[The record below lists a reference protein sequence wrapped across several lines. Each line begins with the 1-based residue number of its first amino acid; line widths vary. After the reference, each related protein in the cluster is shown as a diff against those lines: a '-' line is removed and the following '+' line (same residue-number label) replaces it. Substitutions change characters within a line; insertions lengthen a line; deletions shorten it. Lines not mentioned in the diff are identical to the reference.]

1 MAQEKRNIP
10 SGTHEFPQPPMP
22 PEDPTLINLSEMV
35 DKPGHLLKWLGRVFF
50 GQVRVS
56 AEVKKTIDEAGARGV
71 PIFVMNSRSHLD
83 YLYLNYYFL
92 SVGLPLVFFA
102 NGINNLL
109 FRPLGDIVKW
119 IWNRV
124 FGPMKR
130 RITDKD
136 LIAYAVARERP
147 VALFLKRP
155 KTLLQ
160 WGGEYDLTHIIH
172 LVKVQRQVTKS
183 LMLLPTVLVWHP
195 TPGQYKKGALD
206 FILGDPDA
214 PGTIRKIISFVRNF
228 SRALLNIGHS
238 IDLKALMAGMEGA
251 SDEEVASK
259 VKFLMHQEFRLTS
272 KAIKGPLL
280 KRRSVLV
287 NEMMRNPDFVQGVN
301 KAAEQTGKDP
311 AAMLKKAKKLLT
323 KMAADFSINYIEA
336 FALFL
341 AMIWNRLF
349 TGIRLDDD
357 DQQLIREAARTAP
370 IVVMPTHRSHADY
383 LLISSLFYFKGL
395 IAPHIASGDNLNF
408 WPVGH
413 LFRRCGAFFI
423 RRHFKGNP
431 LYTHV
436 AYSYLRK
443 LLKEGYWVEFF
454 LEGTRSR
461 TGKMISPRTGML
473 GMICKAVATDATPDV
488 WLLPS
493 SVTYERVMEG
503 RSYTKEAMGG
513 EKKKEGFKDVV
524 KTAKVLRTRYG
535 RVYIQFGPPVSCR
548 RYMEN
553 AGVKLPMAEDEEP
566 DPKMVKRLAYFMNYR
581 VMKTIVITPQNI
593 VAFVLL
599 THNKQGISGEILQRR
614 VGFVTNTLSRHERR
628 FSDLILKPLAEYGM
642 APSPEDTQK
651 SGRKLSMNNED
662 DADPID
668 TIGQLLH
675 GVVEEALR
683 TFKAEDAI
691 EIQTFDDDQVIS
703 PVVEKRL
710 LLDMYKNGI
719 INEFVP
725 EAILSAGY
733 LYLFRMARV
742 RVEDLREEARFL
754 SRLFK
759 LEFVYDPTQ
768 SFDLLFEQSMQDMI
782 DEGIFEHSNDML
794 GLTDASDE
802 VLLFYGGILGNFFE
816 SYLVMLETIL
826 ETKEALPTKEL
837 LKKTMK
843 KGWKYYA
850 TGMIGFP
857 ESVSMNYYKSAL
869 LWLTDEGFCERSS
882 DKSKVVTP
890 VNREEIQAIQSR
902 LRGYMDKVVIPRR
915 AKTFNR

>member
-1 MAQEKRNIP
+1 MSKQERKSP
-10 SGTHEFPQPPMP
+10 SGTHEIPQAPLP

-35 DKPGHLLKWLGRVFF
+35 DRPGPLLKWLGRVFF
-50 GQVRVS
+50 GKVQVS
-56 AEVKKTIDEAGARGV
+56 EEVKKSIDEANARGV
-71 PIFVMNSRSHLD
+71 PVFVMNSRSHLD

-109 FRPLGDIVKW
+109 FKPIGDIFKW
-119 IWNRV
+119 VLHRV

-136 LIAYAVARERP
+136 LISYAVARERP
-147 VALFLKRP
+147 VTIFLKRP

-160 WGGEYDLTHIIH
+160 WGGEYDLTHILHI
-172 LVKVQRQVTKS
+172 VKAQRETTKS
-183 LMLLPTVLVWHP
+183 LMILPAVLVWHP

-206 FILGDPDA
+206 FILGDPEA
-214 PGTIRKIISFVRNF
+214 PGTIRKFISFVRNF
-228 SRALLNIGHS
+228 SRAFLNIGHA
-238 IDLKALMAGMEGA
+238 IDLKAMIAGMEGA
-251 SDEEVASK
+251 TDEEIASK

-280 KRRSVLV
+280 KRRAVLV
-287 NEMMRNPDFVQGVN
+287 REMMRNPDFVEGVN
-301 KAAEQTGKDP
+301 KAAQQTGKDP
-311 AAMLKKAKKLLT
+311 AATLKHAKKLLW

-341 AMIWNRLF
+341 AVIWNRLF
-349 TGIRLDDD
+349 TGIRLDKEG
-357 DQQLIREAARTAP
+357 QQLIREAARTAP
-370 IVVMPTHRSHADY
+370 VVVMPTHRSHADY

-423 RRHFKGNP
+423 RRHFLGDP

-473 GMICKAVATDATPDV
+473 SMICKAVATGATQDI

-503 RSYTKEAMGG
+503 KSYTREAMGG

-535 RVYIQFGPPVSCR
+535 RVYIQFDPPVSCR
-548 RYMEN
+548 KYMES
-553 AGVKLPMAEDEEP
+553 AGIDMPMAEDEEP
-566 DPKMVKRLAYFMNYR
+566 DTQMVKRLAYFMNYR
-581 VMKTIVITPQNI
+581 IMKTIVVTPQNL

-599 THNKQGISGEILQRR
+599 THNKQGIAGEILQRR
-614 VGFVTNTLSRHERR
+614 IGFVTETLSRHERL

-651 SGRKLSMNNED
+651 RGRKLMVDNED
-662 DADPID
+662 VSDPID
-668 TIGQLLH
+668 TIGKILH

-683 TFKAEDAI
+683 TFKAEEAI
-691 EIQTFDDDQVIS
+691 EIQDFGDDQVIS
-703 PVVEKRL
+703 PVKEKRL

-733 LYLFRMARV
+733 LFLFGNARV
-742 RVEDLREEARFL
+742 RVEELREEARFL

-759 LEFVYDPTQ
+759 FEFVYDPTK
-768 SFDLLFEQSMQDMI
+768 SFDDLFDQSMEDMI
-782 DEGIFEHSNDML
+782 EEEIFEHSNDML
-794 GLTDASDE
+794 GLTDAGDE

-816 SYLVMLETIL
+816 SYLVMVETIL
-826 ETKEALPTKEL
+826 ENKEGVPTKEL
-837 LKKTMK
+837 LRKAMK

-850 TGMIGFP
+850 TGVIGFP

-869 LWLTDEGFCERSS
+869 LWLTDEGYCERSS
-882 DKSKVVTP
+882 DRSKVVTA
-890 VNREEIQAIQSR
+890 VNAEGLETIKSR
-902 LRGYMDKVVIPRR
+902 LRNYMDKVVIPRR